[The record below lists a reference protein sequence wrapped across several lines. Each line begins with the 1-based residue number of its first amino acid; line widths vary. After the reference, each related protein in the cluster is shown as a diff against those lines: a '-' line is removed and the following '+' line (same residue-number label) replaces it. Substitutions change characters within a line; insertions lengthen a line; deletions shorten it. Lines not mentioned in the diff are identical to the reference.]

1 MVLDIITY
9 ALCRKNGGGGGG
21 GDNTHFIGTTTTAI
35 TDGATTNPITVDGE
49 SYTAV
54 KGDIVIYNSTE
65 FIFDGSAW
73 QSFGGTM
80 DTQPTKNS
88 AKAVTSDGV
97 YRYTAGQ
104 KEYTN
109 NILRGEIFNT
119 YSGNDKNIAS
129 GDNSHAEGQKTY
141 ASGVCAHT
149 EGYNTSANGNW
160 SHAQGVSTSASGHYS
175 HAGGIGTQATEDGMT
190 VIGKFN
196 NPKTNSL
203 FEIGNGSQ
211 QGSTT
216 QRSNILEVSDT
227 YLNLN
232 GIFKQNGQVIDFST
246 LGDEI
251 VEMSDIEYD
260 ALVTKDPDKVYFVYE
275 AEENSGTITPK
286 PNGFKRI
293 YKGNELYATNEL
305 PDITPHVELTQS
317 QYDALVNPDEDT
329 EYFITDSEAEGD
341 FSDFETRMSRI
352 EQEFIVYYQNGNQRI
367 PLYTENIKKVIKID
381 NNTVEWYIDDP
392 DTGKHYK
399 AIVTAEGQG
408 NVRTNPQIS
417 VVEVV

>member
-141 ASGVCAHT
+141 ASGVCAHA

-160 SHAQGVSTSASGHYS
+160 SHAEGVSTSASGHYS
-175 HAGGIGTQATEDGMT
+175 HVGGIGTQATEDGMT

-251 VEMSDIEYD
+251 VEMSDIEYE

-293 YKGNELYATNEL
+293 YKGNER
-305 PDITPHVELTQS
+305 Q
-317 QYDALVNPDEDT
+317 
-329 EYFITDSEAEGD
+329 
-341 FSDFETRMSRI
+341 
-352 EQEFIVYYQNGNQRI
+352 
-367 PLYTENIKKVIKID
+367 
-381 NNTVEWYIDDP
+381 
-392 DTGKHYK
+392 
-399 AIVTAEGQG
+399 GQG
-408 NVRTNPQIS
+408 AS
-417 VVEVV
+417 